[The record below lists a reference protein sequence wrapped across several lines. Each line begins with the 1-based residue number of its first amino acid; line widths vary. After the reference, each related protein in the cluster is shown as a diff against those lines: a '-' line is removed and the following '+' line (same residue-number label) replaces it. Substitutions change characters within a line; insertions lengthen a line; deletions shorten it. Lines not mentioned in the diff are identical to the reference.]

1 MIETKTLRCAV
12 FICLMLCTLVLCAGC
27 GSARNE
33 SLFPEMPQDG
43 SVYDET
49 GTLHSETRQHIL
61 AKSEEL
67 FALSGTR
74 ITVACIRDTG
84 ALSISEYA
92 RQLFLEWEIGASGKE
107 TGILLLL
114 CPRQEGY
121 WCLYSRALESSFSAK
136 QLGLILQQNLEP
148 HFLSGDCDTGVQ
160 KTVDALAQA
169 LTPHSPD
176 ADSSAAEETEP
187 PKKTVV
193 HRKSNSNVLAW
204 AVIVVLVLLLVLH
217 FVLVSERQPRRQKRR
232 TVYSS
237 SGPRRVTG
245 SRISPLRRP
254 IDPPKGRP
262 RTNAPHSRPA
272 ASHSI
277 HPRPIHPRPGS
288 SRPTGYTDR
297 SRRR

>member
-12 FICLMLCTLVLCAGC
+12 FICLLLCTLIVLAGC
-27 GSARNE
+27 GTARDE
-33 SLFPEMPQDG
+33 STFPEMPQEG

-49 GTLHSETRQHIL
+49 GTLHSQTRQHIIE
-61 AKSEEL
+61 KSEEL
-67 FALSGTR
+67 FALTGTR
-74 ITVACIRDTG
+74 ITVACVRDTG

-121 WCLYSRALESSFSAK
+121 WCLQSRTLESDLSDK
-136 QLGLILQQNLEP
+136 QLGLILRQYFEP

-169 LTPHSPD
+169 LIPSPPET
-176 ADSSAAEETEP
+176 DSSATEEP
-187 PKKTVV
+187 AQPQSNVV

-237 SGPRRVTG
+237 PRPRRVTG

-262 RTNAPHSRPA
+262 RPNASYSRPT
-272 ASHSI
+272 SSRPI
-277 HPRPIHPRPGS
+277 QPRPTNPRPGP